1 MKRLIPIA
9 ATCILLLTGCSDS
22 GSDTTESSSSSAVT
36 SPTASSSSTA
46 SSSAAPTSSS
56 QEPTMVEPTTQA
68 EAPAPA
74 PAGQVPPVEQAP
86 AASTFD
92 PNSGDGYGPG
102 QELPPLCERFP
113 GQFDCNGN
121 PIPQAP
127 APGECVGFGC
137 SPEQD
142 AELAEL
148 EGNATTL
155 FWECM
160 QAGGTEETCRQ

>member
-1 MKRLIPIA
+1 MKSLMRLTLA
-9 ATCILLLTGCSDS
+9 AALLTAGCSSTGDDAGPAPS
-22 GSDTTESSSSSAVT
+22 TTSSAV
-36 SPTASSSSTA
+36 SSTSSTSA
-46 SSSAAPTSSS
+46 PTTSSSAASSTALPAS
-56 QEPTMVEPTTQA
+56 TYTEPEQPV
-68 EAPAPA
+68 PAPA
-74 PAGQVPPVEQAP
+74 EQPSPVAQVPESP
-86 AASTFD
+86 TFD
-92 PNSGDGYGPG
+92 PNSADGYGPS

-113 GQFDCNGN
+113 GQYDCDGN
-121 PIPQAP
+121 PIPQQP

-142 AELAEL
+142 AELAEV